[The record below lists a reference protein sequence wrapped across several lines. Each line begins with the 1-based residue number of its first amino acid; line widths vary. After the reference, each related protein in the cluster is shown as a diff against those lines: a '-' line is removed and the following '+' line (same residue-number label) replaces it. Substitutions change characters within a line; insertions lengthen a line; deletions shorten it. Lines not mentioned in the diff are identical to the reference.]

1 MKPTQNNLLGYLLK
15 NLQNSELVER
25 LLRNLQGQQLA
36 YRPIPIEND
45 KKRRQNRTYVIIL
58 M

>member
-25 LLRNLQGQQLA
+25 LLRNLQGQQLLTA
-36 YRPIPIEND
+36 PFRLKMTRNVGKIE
-45 KKRRQNRTYVIIL
+45 RML
-58 M
+58 